1 MFGSTVL
8 EVAIGLAG
16 VYAMVSLVCTAA
28 NELLSSIGVWRAKTL
43 AEGIRNLLGES
54 TAREFYEHPLI
65 LGLYRKGKMPSYIPS
80 RTFALALMDLMMSA
94 RSGRPETIDEIR
106 RTVDA
111 SSVSAGLKRVMS
123 ILIEDARNTIATG
136 RQLQT
141 AGIVDTQKLETAV
154 NHVHENVEVW
164 FNNSMERVAG
174 WYKRKTQAAI
184 LVLAVV
190 FTVAL
195 NVDTILIIN
204 RLSYDAALRQVL
216 VAQAEKLVADS
227 ARDPAADSAI
237 GARVARLQATGLPL
251 GWGQDVPRSERDFWW
266 YLTKLFGLLLTA
278 GAASLG
284 APFWFDVLNKIITVR
299 SAGKAPEESPKS
311 PKEIPRPLAP
321 GQVTP
326 PTDAGPAA
334 DAGAEKPKRGDL

>member
-1 MFGSTVL
+1 MFGSAVL

-28 NELLSSIGVWRAKTL
+28 NELISSVTTWRAKTL
-43 AEGIRNLLGES
+43 AVGIRNLLGES

-65 LGLYRKGKMPSYIPS
+65 LGLYRKGRLPSYIPS
-80 RTFALALMDLMMSA
+80 RTFALALMDLMVSA
-94 RSGRPETIDEIR
+94 RPGRPETIDEIR
-106 RTVDA
+106 RTVEA
-111 SSVSAGLKRVMS
+111 SAVGTGLKRVMS
-123 ILIEDARNTIATG
+123 VLIDDARNTIVTG
-136 RQLQT
+136 RQLQA
-141 AGIVDTQKLETAV
+141 AGIVDTQKLATAL

-184 LVLAVV
+184 LVLALI

-195 NVDTILIIN
+195 NVDTILIVK
-204 RLSYDAALRQVL
+204 RLSYDSALRQVL
-216 VAQAEKLVADS
+216 VAQAEKLAGGPGQQPMDAPGMAES
-227 ARDPAADSAI
+227 
-237 GARVARLQATGLPL
+237 VARIQATGLPL
-251 GWGQDVPRSERDFWW
+251 GWGEDGVPRSQRDFWW

-284 APFWFDVLNKIITVR
+284 APFWFDILNKIITVR
-299 SAGKAPEESPKS
+299 SAGKAPEETPKS
-311 PKEIPRPLAP
+311 PKEIPRPMAP

-326 PTDAGPAA
+326 PPEPTPPEDTAA
-334 DAGAEKPKRGDL
+334 DRK